1 MISRNVFVDA
11 SNMHSGGGRTLLN
24 GFISGINDMDNFTIF
39 IDKRYRPEIFKK
51 NIKYIIIH
59 NIFSRLLVSFKIKS
73 KISKDDIVIFLGNL
87 PPIIDF
93 NIIKCYLF
101 LGNRFYVDN
110 QIKSFFLP
118 IPIRIKIKIEKIFF
132 HYFIKNVNKVFVQ
145 NLTMKNL
152 CENSINNKKVEIAA
166 FDDFID
172 TNFNKIKK
180 EKKSFIYVA
189 SNIPYKNHK
198 KLLKAFSIVNNFT
211 KDYKLYLTID
221 ISVKKNF
228 SLKKYVDQQ
237 KLNVEFLAFSNRDE
251 FLDKF
256 KTVETLIYPSIF
268 ESYGLPLIEAKKY
281 DLKILSSDLDFTWD
295 LVDPDDY
302 FNPYDEKSIARCIL
316 RSLNINN
323 QKTKV
328 YNPVNFVELLLN

>member
-1 MISRNVFVDA
+1 MISRNIYVDA

-24 GFISGINDMDNFTIF
+24 GFISGINDLDNFTIF
-39 IDKRYRPEIFKK
+39 IDKRYRPVIFKK

-59 NIFSRLLVSFKIKS
+59 NLFSRLLVAFKIKS
-73 KISKDDIVIFLGNL
+73 KISKHDIVIFLGNL
-87 PPIIDF
+87 PPIINF
-93 NIIKCYLF
+93 NIDKCYLF

-110 QIKSFFLP
+110 EIESFFLP
-118 IPIRIKIKIEKIFF
+118 VPIKIKIKIEKIFF
-132 HYFIKNVNKVFVQ
+132 HYFIKNVNKVYVQ

-152 CENSINNKKVEIAA
+152 CENSIRNKIIEIAA
-166 FDDFID
+166 FDDFND
-172 TNFNKIKK
+172 VNFNKIKK
-180 EKKSFIYVA
+180 EKNSFIYVA

-198 KLLKAFSIVNNFT
+198 KLLYAFSLVNNFT

-221 ISVKKNF
+221 IALKKNLH
-228 SLKKYVDQQ
+228 LKNYVDQHNL
-237 KLNVEFLAFSNRDE
+237 KVEFLTFSTRRK

-256 KTVETLIYPSIF
+256 KTVETLIYPSMF

-302 FNPYDEKSIARCIL
+302 FNPYDEKSISRCIL

-328 YNPVNFVELLLN
+328 YNPKDFVELLLN